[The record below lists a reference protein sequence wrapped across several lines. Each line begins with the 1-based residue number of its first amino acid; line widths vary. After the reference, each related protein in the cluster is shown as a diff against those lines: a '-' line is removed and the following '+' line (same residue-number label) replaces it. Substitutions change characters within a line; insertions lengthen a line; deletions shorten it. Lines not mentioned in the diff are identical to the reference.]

1 MIRGIAQP
9 GLVSVGYEGRTLDEL
24 LDALVAAGVDL
35 LVDVRLTPLSRKP
48 GLSRRRL
55 EAALAERGIGYRH
68 ARALGNP
75 KENREPFRR
84 GDLDRGRA
92 VFKTLL
98 AQDMA
103 TRAVAEIAEAGRRG
117 RVAVLCFERDHE
129 SCHRQVVVEQALTQM
144 PKSRQTVA
152 YA

>member
-84 GDLDRGRA
+84 GDVARGRA
-92 VFKTLL
+92 VFQKLL
-98 AQDMA
+98 AQDIA